1 LGGSLMIA
9 DIDIWR
15 TARLLMKQ
23 RDEPEF
29 YAAQRADELYAAGD
43 LEGFRVWRR
52 IGMAIRNLS
61 EREAMGT
68 WDDGRPFKT

>member
-1 LGGSLMIA
+1 
-9 DIDIWR
+9 
-15 TARLLMKQ
+15 MKQ